1 MGNGVVPLERRRLEQ
16 SISKIG
22 AKVADAGELANR
34 AKELTSKSEALLIRI
49 QQELEELYL
58 SLDQGNG

>member
-1 MGNGVVPLERRRLEQ
+1 MKNEIVPLERRRLEQ

-22 AKVADAGELANR
+22 AKVADAGELTNK
-34 AKELTSKSEALLIRI
+34 AKELTAGLEAILIRV

-58 SLDQGNG
+58 SLDKENR

>member
-1 MGNGVVPLERRRLEQ
+1 MKNEIVPLERRRLEQ

-22 AKVADAGELANR
+22 AKVADAGELANK
-34 AKELTSKSEALLIRI
+34 AKELTAGSEAILIRV

-58 SLDQGNG
+58 SLDKENG

>member
-1 MGNGVVPLERRRLEQ
+1 MDHEIVPLERKRLEQ

-22 AKVADAGELANR
+22 AGVADAVELTQKANELAAR
-34 AKELTSKSEALLIRI
+34 SESILIRV

-58 SLDQGNG
+58 SLAKEDK